1 MDSKYAGSELKKLY
15 LNTLK
20 MKSVSLGYEQSY
32 GII

>member
-15 LNTLK
+15 LNKLK